1 MEKSLC
7 LGAFVLDV
15 GIPEEGFVKGQS
27 QVLDGI
33 GEGKGSVVNC
43 EVGVVEIV
51 PGLPTRVSKKTF
63 CFLRIVG

>member
-15 GIPEEGFVKGQS
+15 DVPEKGFVKGQS

-33 GEGKGSVVNC
+33 GKGEGVLS
-43 EVGVVEIV
+43 IV
-51 PGLPTRVSKKTF
+51 RSG
-63 CFLRIVG
+63 